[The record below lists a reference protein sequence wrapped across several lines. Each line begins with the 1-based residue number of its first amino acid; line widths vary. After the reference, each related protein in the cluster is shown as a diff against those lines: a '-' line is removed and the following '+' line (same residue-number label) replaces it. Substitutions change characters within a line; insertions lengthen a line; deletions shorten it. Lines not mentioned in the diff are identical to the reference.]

1 MSRVGPSPRPRLL
14 NRAALAACVVTL
26 ACSSDKF
33 EPTAPIVTDPT
44 AVLRWSDP
52 ATWPNH
58 TLPVDGAVIRV
69 PKGATMLLDTSTAS
83 LAGLTVEGT
92 LRFDEKD
99 VTLHSTW
106 IVVNGTLEVG
116 TEAAPFQ
123 HHATIVLTGEDST
136 QDPTGGMGNKVLA
149 LTGAGHLELH
159 GMKRTTWARLAST
172 AAKSATQL
180 VLDRA
185 VDWTAGDRIVL
196 ASTDF
201 DPLQAEELMVQS
213 AVTGGA
219 AGTTLTIG
227 TPLRNMHYGQQQTV
241 AGQTID
247 ERAEVGLLSHNIVLR
262 GDSTSLTTGF
272 GGHLMITNGATAHIE
287 GVEVTLMGQRHR
299 LARYPVHW
307 HMALDVPGQY
317 ARDNAIWHTF
327 NRCLTIHGTHQ
338 LTVERNVCY
347 DNVGHGIFME
357 DGIEHGNTVQ
367 SNLVVLTRTPVS
379 GQEVLASDNSAASYW
394 ITNPDNTYRDNVAA
408 GSQGHGF
415 WFAMPNNPTG
425 LSATTAIFPR
435 RTPLRAFANN
445 VAHSNR
451 RNGLHVDDGA
461 NPDGTTSTSNFSPRS
476 DPANGSSPVQVADF
490 TGFVAYKQAQRG
502 VWLRGSNLRL
512 THAIL
517 ADNGIGATFASSETF
532 VQDALFVGETANKG
546 TSTLLSAT
554 FPIRGYEFYDGR
566 VGAERVTFANY
577 VSNATRPASGLGFNR
592 SNGFPVNSGNY
603 ITGLTF
609 VNANNVYLEN
619 PKTDKDGDKAA
630 IILDTDGSLS
640 GAAGNVV
647 VANNPILVTSACT
660 NRAEWNTYVC
670 ATRYV
675 GVSITS
681 LGAERPSPMNITRD
695 DNVVGAMTG
704 VPNDTMRVSM
714 NLPANRG
721 YTLAPTNGPLS
732 KPRVTVS
739 RVAAGDWL
747 GLSVLYLPTTFIVYR
762 DGDTSHP
769 FTAASSKAEVD
780 AGAGTLYFRDA
791 TTRVIY
797 VKAVPRTGQ
806 TSVSIYLEPR

>member
-1 MSRVGPSPRPRLL
+1 MSRLAL
-14 NRAALAACVVTL
+14 RAAFAACVVAI
-26 ACSSDKF
+26 ACSKDASTA
-33 EPTAPIVTDPT
+33 PTTPIVTDPN

-52 ATWPNH
+52 ANWPNH
-58 TLPVDGAVIRV
+58 VLPAENAVVRV
-69 PKGATMLLDTSTAS
+69 PKGATMLLDTSSAP
-83 LAGLTVEGT
+83 LGGLTVEGT

-99 VTLHSTW
+99 VKLEAKW
-106 IVVNGTLEVG
+106 IEVNGTLEVG
-116 TEAAPFQ
+116 TETAPFQ
-123 HHATIVLTGEDST
+123 HHATIVLAGSDST
-136 QDPTGGMGNKVLA
+136 SDPLGGMGAKVLG
-149 LTGAGHLELH
+149 LTGTGHLELH
-159 GMKRTTWARLAST
+159 GAKRTTWARLAGT

-185 VDWTAGDRIVL
+185 VDWTAGDRIVV
-196 ASTDF
+196 ASSDF
-201 DPLQAEELMVQS
+201 DPLQAEELVVQS
-213 AVTGGA
+213 AVTGSA

-227 TPLRNMHYGQQQTV
+227 TPLKNMHYGLQQTV
-241 AGQTID
+241 AGQTVD
-247 ERAEVGLLSHNIVLR
+247 ERAEVGLLTHNIVLR

-272 GGHLMITNGATAHIE
+272 GGHLMIMNGATAHIE
-287 GVEVTLMGQRHR
+287 GVEITLMGQRHR

-307 HMALDVPGQY
+307 HMASDVPGQY
-317 ARDNAIWHTF
+317 ARDNAIWRTF

-367 SNLVVLTRTPVS
+367 SNLVMLTRTPVS

-425 LSATTAIFPR
+425 LSTTTAIFPR

-476 DPANGSSPVQVADF
+476 DPANGSSPIQVADF

-546 TSTLLSAT
+546 ASTLLSAS

-592 SNGFPVNSGNY
+592 SNGFPVSSGNY
-603 ITGLTF
+603 ATGLTF
-609 VNANNVYLEN
+609 VNANGVYLEN
-619 PKTDKDGDKAA
+619 PKADKDGDKAA

-640 GAAGNVV
+640 GAAGSFV
-647 VANNPILVTSACT
+647 VANNPILVSASCTSRT
-660 NRAEWNTYVC
+660 EWNSYVC
-670 ATRYV
+670 PTHFV
-675 GVSITS
+675 GVSVTS
-681 LGAERPSPMNITRD
+681 LAVQRAAPMDVTRD
-695 DNVVGAMTG
+695 DNVLSAMVG
-704 VPNDTMRVSM
+704 VPNDSMRVSM
-714 NLPANRG
+714 NLPALRG
-721 YTLAPTNGPLS
+721 YTLGPKNGPMS
-732 KPRVTVS
+732 APRVTVS
-739 RVAAGDWL
+739 RVATGDWI
-747 GLSVLYLPTTFIVYR
+747 GLSMLYLPATFIVYR
-762 DGDTSHP
+762 DGDSAHP
-769 FTAASSKAEVD
+769 FTAAASKAEVD
-780 AGAGTLYFRDA
+780 AGAGTLYWRDA
-791 TTRVIY
+791 VSRVVY
-797 VKAVPRTGQ
+797 VKAMPRTGQ
-806 TSVSIYLEPR
+806 TSVTIYLEAR